1 MPKRHS
7 FSLPKQ
13 AHPFTQNKPFT
24 EFNSIPKMSLLQS
37 FLSPNLLLL
46 LLLSLSLSLRNVS
59 LRTHI
64 WEKLVHATKTTTTPL
79 PPSSLL
85 YYTRPQVSWA
95 LGHYITWACENHAG
109 RT

>member
-1 MPKRHS
+1 MIIK
-7 FSLPKQ
+7 LP
-13 AHPFTQNKPFT
+13 
-24 EFNSIPKMSLLQS
+24 
-37 FLSPNLLLL
+37 
-46 LLLSLSLSLRNVS
+46 
-59 LRTHI
+59 
-64 WEKLVHATKTTTTPL
+64 TKTKTTTTTTTTTPL